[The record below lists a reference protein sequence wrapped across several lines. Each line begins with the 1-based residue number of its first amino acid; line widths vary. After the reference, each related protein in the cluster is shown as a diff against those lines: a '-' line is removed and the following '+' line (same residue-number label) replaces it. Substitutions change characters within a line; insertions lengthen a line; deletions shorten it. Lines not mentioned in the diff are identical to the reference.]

1 MNEYDESVT
10 GPAQSNCFKL
20 PRGVTNQGVVAIC
33 YSSGYENREFHKH
46 PLKSSNISRTNRS
59 MYCIRERDFG
69 ELIAEVTEK
78 DGKDSYNI
86 YLLSQTV
93 YLMHV

>member
-1 MNEYDESVT
+1 
-10 GPAQSNCFKL
+10 
-20 PRGVTNQGVVAIC
+20 
-33 YSSGYENREFHKH
+33 
-46 PLKSSNISRTNRS
+46 

-86 YLLSQTV
+86 YLLRNASDCLFDACLVPVFTFRLQ
-93 YLMHV
+93 LF

>member
-1 MNEYDESVT
+1 MNEYGESVT
-10 GPAQSNCFKL
+10 DPAQSNCLQITKRSNK
-20 PRGVTNQGVVAIC
+20 PRV
-33 YSSGYENREFHKH
+33 FHKH